1 MQDEQTTRKA
11 THLLIWETLSLA
23 MPSYLILA
31 IPEVPEY
38 DSETWTKYIFNK
50 LGGKLYR
57 ATLNMDRISWVKYKI
72 SNGFILK

>member
-1 MQDEQTTRKA
+1 
-11 THLLIWETLSLA
+11 